1 MQIGVGKRPSYNVNF
16 NTSNFLNGNN
26 NNNIPMVGGFTK
38 IKKLNNN
45 NMNYNKQIQLQ
56 NNMGENIN
64 SPDLRRNFQVYQI
77 NSNNYFNQNNTYGES
92 QLMKN
97 NLIKKINIQSPNMNL
112 QPFKNIQN
120 KSPINSQEMFNLSIK
135 KKQMMENR
143 KYYLTEDNPK
153 TRNISSEVKQNQNFI
168 GQFQNINNNNNYI
181 NFQNQLNNINL
192 YQNNNFD
199 YKSNFFG

>member
-1 MQIGVGKRPSYNVNF
+1 
-16 NTSNFLNGNN
+16 
-26 NNNIPMVGGFTK
+26 
-38 IKKLNNN
+38 
-45 NMNYNKQIQLQ
+45 
-56 NNMGENIN
+56 
-64 SPDLRRNFQVYQI
+64 
-77 NSNNYFNQNNTYGES
+77 
-92 QLMKN
+92 
-97 NLIKKINIQSPNMNL
+97 
-112 QPFKNIQN
+112 
-120 KSPINSQEMFNLSIK
+120 
-135 KKQMMENR
+135 MENR